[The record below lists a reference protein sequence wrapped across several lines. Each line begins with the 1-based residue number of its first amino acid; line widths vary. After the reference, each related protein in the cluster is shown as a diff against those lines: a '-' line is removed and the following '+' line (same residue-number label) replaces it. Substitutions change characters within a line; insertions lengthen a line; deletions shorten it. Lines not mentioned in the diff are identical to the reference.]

1 MHLEAV
7 REGYLFDKQV
17 GVGLLVKSGTQ
28 SEAQAVAAGYDD
40 DKGIVHE
47 VKRKGFLIDR
57 FVDI

>member
-1 MHLEAV
+1 M